1 MKARIHVI
9 TLAVA
14 DLDRALAFY
23 RDGLGFRTEGLIGTE
38 FKGDEATPDG
48 TTAVFHLDGGLM
60 LSIYPRSELAKD
72 AIVPLTAAKP
82 GEFSIGHAVASR
94 AEVDEVIAQA
104 KAAGAAVTDS
114 PHDRPWG
121 IYSGYFQDPD
131 GHLPPVGDHLESRA
145 RPRPVLSG
153 HNPSGASTSAGQ
165 RHGSSVRG
173 VSAPRNPCLLAAG
186 FALNG
191 GRAAG

>member
-1 MKARIHVI
+1 MSVSFKTALVSRPDHCLQHLRPENKEPTMKPRIHVI

-23 RDGLGFRTEGLIGTE
+23 RDGLGFQTEGLIGTE
-38 FKGDEATPDG
+38 FTGNQTIPDG

-72 AIVPLTAAKP
+72 ALVSLTAAKP
-82 GEFSIGHAVASR
+82 GEFSIGHAVTSR
-94 AEVDEVIAQA
+94 AEVDEVISQA
-104 KAAGAAVTDS
+104 NAAGATVTDT

-131 GHLPPVGDHLESRA
+131 GHLWEVIW
-145 RPRPVLSG
+145 
-153 HNPSGASTSAGQ
+153 NPALGL
-165 RHGSSVRG
+165 
-173 VSAPRNPCLLAAG
+173 APA
-186 FALNG
+186 
-191 GRAAG
+191 

>member
-1 MKARIHVI
+1 MKPRIHVI
-9 TLAVA
+9 TLAVD

-38 FKGDEATPDG
+38 FKGDETIPDG

-60 LSIYPRSELAKD
+60 PSIYPRSELAKD
-72 AIVPLTAAKP
+72 AVIPLTETKP

-104 KAAGAAVTDS
+104 KAAGAAGAAGAAVTGS

-131 GHLPPVGDHLESRA
+131 GHLWEIIW
-145 RPRPVLSG
+145 
-153 HNPSGASTSAGQ
+153 NPALDP
-165 RHGSSVRG
+165 
-173 VSAPRNPCLLAAG
+173 APS
-186 FALNG
+186 
-191 GRAAG
+191 